1 LEETP
6 ARKNSNQINMS
17 NSNMPDGELVLS
29 TINRY
34 VPEVIATMV
43 GITANQ
49 GAGTADAAQPSHMS
63 GVIGSIGL
71 SGKVNGMVYTGFST
85 DLAKCVAE
93 KILGGSASD
102 QDISDVVA
110 ELTNMITGNLK
121 SQLCDMGFNCSLSI
135 PSVVRGDDIQVS
147 AKTASISVKNEYTLE
162 GCPDTL
168 VVQVFAALEH

>member
-1 LEETP
+1 
-6 ARKNSNQINMS
+6 
-17 NSNMPDGELVLS
+17 
-29 TINRY
+29 
-34 VPEVIATMV
+34 
-43 GITANQ
+43 
-49 GAGTADAAQPSHMS
+49 
-63 GVIGSIGL
+63 
-71 SGKVNGMVYTGFST
+71 MVYTAFSYT
-85 DLAKCVAE
+85 LAQQVAE

>member
-1 LEETP
+1 
-6 ARKNSNQINMS
+6 MS
-17 NSNMPDGELVLS
+17 NSNMPDGELFLA

-34 VPEVIATMV
+34 VPEVMQTMV
-43 GITANQ
+43 GITANPAS
-49 GAGTADAAQPSHMS
+49 GNSKAPQPTSLV
-63 GVIGSIGL
+63 GVTGSIGL
-71 SGKVNGMVYTGFST
+71 SGKVNGMVYTAFSYT
-85 DLAKCVAE
+85 LAQQVAE

-102 QDISDVVA
+102 QDVSDVVA

-147 AKTASISVKNEYTLE
+147 AKTASISVKNEYILD
-162 GCPDTL
+162 GYPDFL